1 MASNGEAPFK
11 ASLAWVR
18 LLQGRRSL
26 NVRADMLVSSQASSG
41 SGRSG
46 SRSSTTNQAFFLTTS
61 PMGWIVLGK
70 ADRALLAIPFIRTL
84 LFTLGY
90 VAVVALF
97 WNLIH

>member
-1 MASNGEAPFK
+1 
-11 ASLAWVR
+11 
-18 LLQGRRSL
+18 
-26 NVRADMLVSSQASSG
+26 
-41 SGRSG
+41 
-46 SRSSTTNQAFFLTTS
+46 
-61 PMGWIVLGK
+61 MGWIVLGK